1 MTMIWETSPAPHD
14 LSRQYKD
21 CSPNASTLANLRYPS
36 EDHMNRIALFIVT
49 LAVSIN
55 APAYAH
61 DIDLDGDTAP
71 NSMGI
76 QMCTGPHMSVT
87 RSRPQTPQDI
97 ERAHDVIGTLR
108 RVLARY
114 HDSRVAL
121 SEGYQIFLPTV
132 PQEVY
137 HFTDYGAAQ
146 QEYIGHFDPARP
158 GSLLY
163 VKNANGDY
171 VLVGAMY
178 SAPAD
183 YTPDQLDALIPLSVA
198 HWHAHTNICLPD
210 GVTLDDILRGDVGSS
225 RIDEPGMLPVSSSQY
240 APAINQ
246 RLGFLADGRFGF
258 TGKIADA
265 SSCEAAGGQLLKQA
279 FGWMVHVYPFN
290 GDDLK
295 VAFGMSVPKPP
306 AN

>member
-1 MTMIWETSPAPHD
+1 
-14 LSRQYKD
+14 
-21 CSPNASTLANLRYPS
+21 
-36 EDHMNRIALFIVT
+36 MNRHRLGFLVVT
-49 LAVSIN
+49 LALSIN
-55 APAYAH
+55 APAFAH
-61 DIDLDGDTAP
+61 DMTEMDEMGGHEMAP
-71 NSMGI
+71 NAMGG
-76 QMCTGPHMSVT
+76 QMGMGAHMVMTS
-87 RSRPQTPQDI
+87 SRPQTPNDI
-97 ERAHDVIGTLR
+97 ERAHEVIDTLR
-108 RVLARY
+108 RALVKY

-137 HFTDYGAAQ
+137 HFTDYGAASR
-146 QEYIGHFDPARP
+146 EYSGHFDLASP
-158 GSLLY
+158 GSILY
-163 VKNANGDY
+163 VKSSSGDY

-198 HWHAHTNICLPD
+198 HWHAHTNICLPN
-210 GVTLDDILRGDVGSS
+210 GITLDDLLRGDIGATHL
-225 RIDEPGMLPVSSSQY
+225 DMPGMMPVASTPA
-240 APAINQ
+240 APGINR

-265 SSCEAAGGQLLKQA
+265 AECEAAGGHFLKQA

>member
-1 MTMIWETSPAPHD
+1 MN
-14 LSRQYKD
+14 K
-21 CSPNASTLANLRYPS
+21 LAL
-36 EDHMNRIALFIVT
+36 LTVT
-49 LAVSIN
+49 LAISIN
-55 APAYAH
+55 APAFAH
-61 DIDLDGDTAP
+61 DMGAMKDMDGDSAP
-71 NSMGI
+71 NAMGG
-76 QMCTGPHMSVT
+76 QMGMGAHMVMT
-87 RSRPQTPQDI
+87 PSRPQTPQDV
-97 ERAHDVIGTLR
+97 ERAHAVMETLR
-108 RVLARY
+108 RSLEKY
-114 HDSRVAL
+114 HDYRVAL

-137 HFTDYGAAQ
+137 HFTDIRAAQ
-146 QEYIGHFDPARP
+146 QEYFGHSDPRFP

-163 VKNANGDY
+163 VKNKSGDY
-171 VLVGAMY
+171 ILVGAMY

-183 YTPDQLDALIPLSVA
+183 YTYDQLDAIIPLSVA
-198 HWHAHTNICLPD
+198 HWHAHTNICLPN
-210 GVTLDDILRGDVGSS
+210 GVTLNDILRGDVHGTQV
-225 RIDEPGMLPVSSSQY
+225 DMPGMLPVSSSAS

-265 SSCEAAGGQLLKQA
+265 AECEAAGGHLLKQA

-295 VAFGMSVPKPP
+295 VAYGMSVPKPP

>member
-1 MTMIWETSPAPHD
+1 MNKLALLTI
-14 LSRQYKD
+14 
-21 CSPNASTLANLRYPS
+21 TLAL
-36 EDHMNRIALFIVT
+36 
-49 LAVSIN
+49 SIN
-55 APAYAH
+55 APAFAQ
-61 DIDLDGDTAP
+61 DLVATADLGGDSAP
-71 NSMGI
+71 NAMGI
-76 QMCTGPHMSVT
+76 QMCTGPHMTVT
-87 RSRPQTPQDI
+87 RLRPQTAVDI
-97 ERAHDVIGTLR
+97 ARAHDVLDTLR
-108 RVLARY
+108 RVLTRY

-121 SEGYQIFLPTV
+121 SEGYRIFLPTI

-137 HFTDYGAAQ
+137 HFTDYSAAQ
-146 QEYIGHFDPARP
+146 QEYMGNSDPGRP

-163 VKNANGDY
+163 VRNSSGDY

-178 SAPAD
+178 SAPPED
-183 YTPDQLDALIPLSVA
+183 TPDQLDAIIPLSVA
-198 HWHAHTNICLPD
+198 QWHAHTNICLPN
-210 GVTLDDILRGDVGSS
+210 GITLDDVLRGDVGASH
-225 RIDEPGMLPVSSSQY
+225 IDEPGMLPVSSSAS

-265 SSCEAAGGQLLKQA
+265 AECQAAGGHLLKQA

-295 VAFGMSVPKPP
+295 VAFGMGVPKAP

>member
-1 MTMIWETSPAPHD
+1 MI
-14 LSRQYKD
+14 
-21 CSPNASTLANLRYPS
+21 TLNKL
-36 EDHMNRIALFIVT
+36 ALLAVT
-49 LAVSIN
+49 LALSFN
-55 APAYAH
+55 APAFAH
-61 DIDLDGDTAP
+61 DMAAMGDMDGDSAP
-71 NSMGI
+71 NAMGG
-76 QMCTGPHMSVT
+76 QMGMSAHMVMT
-87 RSRPQTPQDI
+87 ESRPQTPQDI
-97 ERAHDVIGTLR
+97 ERAHDVMKTLR
-108 RVLARY
+108 RTLAKY
-114 HDSRVAL
+114 YDYRVAL

-132 PQEVY
+132 PQDVY
-137 HFTDYGAAQ
+137 HFTDYRAAQ
-146 QEYIGHFDPARP
+146 QEYMGHSDPRFP

-163 VKNANGDY
+163 VKNSSGDC

-183 YTPDQLDALIPLSVA
+183 YTPDQLDAIIPLSVA
-198 HWHAHTNICLPD
+198 RWHAHTNICLPN
-210 GVTLDDILRGDVGSS
+210 GVTLDDVLRGDVHGTQ
-225 RIDEPGMLPVSSSQY
+225 IDMPGMLPVSSSPS

-265 SSCEAAGGQLLKQA
+265 STCKAAGGHMLEQA

>member
-1 MTMIWETSPAPHD
+1 
-14 LSRQYKD
+14 
-21 CSPNASTLANLRYPS
+21 
-36 EDHMNRIALFIVT
+36 MNRHRLGFLIVT
-49 LAVSIN
+49 LALSIN
-55 APAYAH
+55 APAFAH
-61 DIDLDGDTAP
+61 DMAEMEEMDGHDMAP
-71 NSMGI
+71 NAMGG
-76 QMCTGPHMSVT
+76 QMGMGAHMVMTS
-87 RSRPQTPQDI
+87 SRPQTPNDI
-97 ERAHDVIGTLR
+97 ERARDLINTLR
-108 RVLARY
+108 RALARY

-121 SEGYQIFLPTV
+121 SEGYRIFLPTV

-137 HFTDYGAAQ
+137 HFTDYGAAS
-146 QEYIGHFDPARP
+146 QEYSGHFDPARP

-163 VKNANGDY
+163 VKNSGGDY

-183 YTPDQLDALIPLSVA
+183 YAPDQLDALVPLSVA
-198 HWHAHTNICLPD
+198 HWHAHTNICLPN
-210 GVTLDDILRGDVGSS
+210 GITLDDVLRGDIGATHL
-225 RIDEPGMLPVSSSQY
+225 DMPGMMPVASSPS
-240 APAINQ
+240 APGINR

-265 SSCEAAGGQLLKQA
+265 AECEAAGGHFLKQA

>member
-1 MTMIWETSPAPHD
+1 M
-14 LSRQYKD
+14 
-21 CSPNASTLANLRYPS
+21 
-36 EDHMNRIALFIVT
+36 
-49 LAVSIN
+49 
-55 APAYAH
+55 
-61 DIDLDGDTAP
+61 
-71 NSMGI
+71 
-76 QMCTGPHMSVT
+76 
-87 RSRPQTPQDI
+87 
-97 ERAHDVIGTLR
+97 
-108 RVLARY
+108 
-114 HDSRVAL
+114 

-132 PQEVY
+132 PQDVY
-137 HFTDYGAAQ
+137 HFTDYAAAQ
-146 QEYIGHFDPARP
+146 QEYMGHFDPAHP

-163 VKNANGDY
+163 VKNASGDY

-183 YTPDQLDALIPLSVA
+183 YTYDQLDAIIPLSVA
-198 HWHAHTNICLPD
+198 HWHAHTNICLPN
-210 GVTLDDILRGDVGSS
+210 GITLDDILRGDVGASHL
-225 RIDEPGMLPVSSSQY
+225 DMPGMIPVSSSAY

-265 SSCEAAGGQLLKQA
+265 AECEAAGGHLLKQA